1 MVVECPVCK
10 GTRIL
15 ETDDY
20 SGPCYHC
27 NGTGMCK
34 SNRQLKKESFLRDKE
49 RYIQDLNTPKV
60 NVFLSLPMFKRELDN
75 MGEMGFIS
83 SDDVVKTLQ
92 KYIKEQ

>member
-34 SNRQLKKESFLRDKE
+34 SNRQLKKE
-49 RYIQDLNTPKV
+49 
-60 NVFLSLPMFKRELDN
+60 
-75 MGEMGFIS
+75 
-83 SDDVVKTLQ
+83 
-92 KYIKEQ
+92 